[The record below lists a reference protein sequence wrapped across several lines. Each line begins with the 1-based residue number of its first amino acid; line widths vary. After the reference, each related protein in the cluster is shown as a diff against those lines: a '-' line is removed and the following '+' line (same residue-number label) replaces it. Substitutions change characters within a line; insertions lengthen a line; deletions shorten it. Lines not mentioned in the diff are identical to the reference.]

1 MQQILAEQKY
11 TTEIVHTTNRNKNTT
26 SNPQTWACSPNR
38 YEKKQITSDN
48 NKLAVDNVKS
58 SSGSKDKHNSSVN
71 SNSSHQSK
79 FEEAINNQLNGSANG
94 SEKGVGDENTN
105 NNIVKTKWEL
115 ANAPESNK
123 MVMTSQ
129 GPIKIQPNHL
139 IPVNTNRQDAAK
151 AYRE

>member
-11 TTEIVHTTNRNKNTT
+11 TTEIIHTTNRNKNTT

-48 NKLAVDNVKS
+48 NKLAVENVK

-79 FEEAINNQLNGSANG
+79 FEEAINNQLNGSVNG
-94 SEKGVGDENTN
+94 SEKDGGDENINN

-123 MVMTSQ
+123 LVMTSQ

-151 AYRE
+151 AYKV